1 MTLHLNDISKIYL
14 EQIAEGK
21 GAGED
26 QEHKYP
32 KKSGKK
38 SKDYDGDGTVED
50 ETDEYAGVKD
60 NAIKKAMGKSVCD
73 KCGKKKCE
81 CDDVNEIYLLTPK
94 STKKPKS
101 KNKKDSTPK
110 NPKKKKYW
118 YDEQRNVHGEIE
130 IPSGDL
136 KSLVK
141 KAVSRIDTDVDGDV
155 EHNDKHKGEY
165 GEFVPTPDGKRTFSG
180 PKVRKESFSNWRN
193 EINEVLEKDGKEQ
206 KFKEMP
212 KNQTNTIKIN
222 PVLENS
228 IASIDGVVLEDVEFE
243 APEPTNIFED
253 FVDAEIYFMDDDFI
267 YDIVE
272 ESIVELL
279 DEGYDLDYIVESIV
293 SSVDYSLEV
302 LTEGVAETAARKR
315 GADVRR
321 AQLRAKAKTYRP
333 DPATLRRNARLKAVK
348 GAAQTAGE
356 KIKSGVKK
364 AGKAA
369 SYGAG
374 YAAGAT
380 VRAARR
386 LRDKAKEGYA
396 RGSQGSSSSTGSS
409 TSTSSSSGSSTS
421 APTSSTSDKKR
432 SLLSRVGS
440 GLKKAIKGTVRVG
453 ARAVEVG
460 AGAVAAGAKSVRKRM
475 SEEFYQESC
484 EIAAEYFIEEGL
496 NEEGVAI
503 LIEELGVDEFAE
515 FVYDIGEEI
524 MLIEELNEARAGGVK
539 VAPVTKT
546 GKPVGSLKGGP
557 RTSAIKRL
565 RKEKAARR
573 EAEAKASAA
582 KPSGMKAALQSQ
594 SKTAAKRNT
603 AVDKAK
609 SAQPK
614 KKGILDRVAGEVLK
628 GIERHKK
635 AMAAARETGKT
646 ISKAAKVGAKGAQ
659 EFGKGFS
666 SGVKTTA
673 KAAKTAKKV
682 LSNGVEHDS
691 DLVDE
696 GLKQARKNVGASKC
710 WPGKVAKG
718 TKMKNGREVPNC
730 VDEGLNIKKHQWGR

>member
-38 SKDYDGDGTVED
+38 SEDYDDDGTVED

-60 NAIKKAMGKSVCD
+60 NAIKKAMGNSVCK
-73 KCGKKKCE
+73 KCEKKKCE
-81 CDDVNEIYLLTPK
+81 CDD
-94 STKKPKS
+94 KKVEES
-101 KNKKDSTPK
+101 K
-110 NPKKKKYW
+110 
-118 YDEQRNVHGEIE
+118 NVHGEIE
-130 IPSGDL
+130 VPSGDL

-141 KAVSRIDTDVDGDV
+141 KAVARIDTDVDGDV

-165 GEFVPTPDGKRTFSG
+165 GEFVPTPDGKRAFSG
-180 PKVRKESFSNWRN
+180 PKTRKESFSNWRN

-212 KNQTNTIKIN
+212 KNQKNTIKIN

-267 YDIVE
+267 NDIVE

-279 DEGYDLDYIVESIV
+279 DEGYDLDYIIESIV

-315 GADVRR
+315 SKDVKRT
-321 AQLRAKAKTYRP
+321 QLRAKAKTFRP

-348 GAAQTAGE
+348 SAAQTAGE

-396 RGSQGSSSSTGSS
+396 RGSQGSSSSSQG
-409 TSTSSSSGSSTS
+409 SSSSSQGSSSS

-440 GLKKAIKGTVRVG
+440 GLKKAIRGTVRVG

-515 FVYDIGEEI
+515 FVYDLGEEI
-524 MLIEELNEARAGGVK
+524 MLTEELNEARAGGVK
-539 VAPVTKT
+539 VAPVTKA
-546 GKPVGSLKGGP
+546 GKSVGSLKGGP
-557 RTSAIKRL
+557 KTSAIKRL

-573 EAEAKASAA
+573 AAEAKASAA

-594 SKTAAKRNT
+594 SKTAAKRDA
-603 AVDKAK
+603 AVSKAK

-614 KKGILDRVAGEVLK
+614 KKGVLDRVAGVVLK
-628 GIERHKK
+628 GIERHNDW
-635 AMAAARETGKT
+635 MSAAKETGKT
-646 ISKAAKVGAKGAQ
+646 ISKAAKVGAKGAK

-673 KAAKTAKKV
+673 KVAKTTKKV
-682 LSNGVEHDS
+682 LSSGVEHDS

-710 WPGKVAKG
+710 WTGYRAKG
-718 TKMKNGREVPNC
+718 TKMEDGEEVPDCKKESIN
-730 VDEGLNIKKHQWGR
+730 VKKHQWAR